1 VATRVTLV
9 DMFASWSNWQLPHKR
24 GIWLSVY
31 LTAGVASLLLGGGVA
46 SALIGAVAAL
56 LVVGPL
62 ELWFRRHGSAKPGDA

>member
-1 VATRVTLV
+1 
-9 DMFASWSNWQLPHKR
+9 MFASWSNWQLPHKR
-24 GIWLSVY
+24 GIWVSVY
-31 LTAGVASLLLGGGVA
+31 LIAAVASLLLGGGVA